1 MTQPYRAGSRVEKV
15 NSKPGD
21 MHQDGARGR
30 IISHAGLLTP
40 GTILG
45 NGEIIETDEY
55 GYFVQ
60 WEDFPV
66 HVFIRGCRVREVI

>member
-1 MTQPYRAGSRVEKV
+1 MTQPYPAGCKVEKV

-21 MHQDGARGR
+21 MHQDGERGR
-30 IISHAGLLTP
+30 IICHVGLLTH

-45 NGEIIETDEY
+45 NGEVIETDEY

-66 HVFIRGCRVREVI
+66 QIFIRGCRVREVI